1 MKLLLS
7 TIGDILRQQHDYL
20 MKSAAILELKG
31 LGSVETI
38 LKYTRAFMRI
48 RKDKDL
54 IINKGFR
61 PADYLKEIYP

>member
-1 MKLLLS
+1 
-7 TIGDILRQQHDYL
+7 
-20 MKSAAILELKG
+20 MKSAAMLELKD
-31 LGSVETI
+31 LGSVESM